1 MYVPFIKPCLMF
13 FRSPLSQLTCKL
25 KQIQNI
31 LDEKSIMSTF
41 HHPFVAK
48 LVKTF
53 QDVCNFY
60 MIIDAVDV
68 YTLADLIACSP
79 KKILP
84 QPSVRFTA
92 ACVVEALNHLHQYR
106 VSHRDIK
113 PSNIVINEHGYCIL
127 AGFDIGN

>member
-1 MYVPFIKPCLMF
+1 
-13 FRSPLSQLTCKL
+13 
-25 KQIQNI
+25 
-31 LDEKSIMSTF
+31 MSTF

-60 MIIDAVDV
+60 MIIDAVGV
-68 YTLADLIACSP
+68 YTLADLIAYSP
-79 KKILP
+79 ENILS

-127 AGFDIGN
+127 TGFDIGN

>member
-1 MYVPFIKPCLMF
+1 
-13 FRSPLSQLTCKL
+13 
-25 KQIQNI
+25 
-31 LDEKSIMSTF
+31 MSTF

-60 MIIDAVDV
+60 MVIDAVDV

-79 KKILP
+79 KKFLP

-92 ACVVEALNHLHQYR
+92 ACLVEALNHLHQYR
-106 VSHRDIK
+106 VGHRDIK

-127 AGFDIGN
+127 TGFDTGNLGLSCFRYLLFLDLIESLFLFTKNAYLQF